1 MKVIEIEGGNKLSGT
16 IRVSGAKNATV
27 ALIPAAILTDEEAT
41 ICNVPEIT
49 DTDALCDI
57 LKLLNVNVNR
67 STESLVINPKDMQNT
82 CITEPYSKKLRASY
96 YFMGALLGKYKR
108 AEMYFP
114 GGCSI
119 GARPIDLHLKGFE
132 ALGAKVTNDKNKYIV
147 EAEELKGANIYLDIA
162 SVGATINIMLAAVR
176 AKGTTVIDNA
186 AKEPEIVNVATFLNN
201 MGANISGA
209 GTSTIK
215 IKGVNHLHKCF
226 HEVIPDRIEAGT
238 YIIIGALCGTTL
250 KIDNV
255 IPEHIDSLVSKLEE
269 MGVKLEIGA
278 DYITVLERTNKLKS
292 TNIKTAVYPGFPTD
306 LQQPFTVLLTQADG
320 KSKVTETIWENR
332 FMHIPYLKELGADI
346 EVKNQTATVIGP
358 SDLKGSEVVATDLR
372 AGAAMVAAALIA
384 SGKTTITNAEHILR
398 GYEQIVEKLSNV
410 GAKIRIKEI

>member
-132 ALGAKVTNDKNKYIV
+132 ALGAKVTNEKNKYIV

-201 MGANISGA
+201 MGAKISGA

-215 IKGVNHLHKCF
+215 IKGVDHLHKCF

-278 DYITVLERTNKLKS
+278 DYITVFERTNKLKS

-384 SGKTTITNAEHILR
+384 SGKTNITNAEHILR